1 MEKNENFKTEL
12 ENQYSI
18 LIRANEKK
26 EHQRY
31 MVLLVIILI
40 TFSVCLVSMLFSF
53 KAFSSTKEINDDNK
67 VITNVHNH
75 TLSTMFNNGRM
86 LNLTKITNGYE
97 LATPKIIQITNEGNS
112 DIIFDIKLTSIKSTL
127 SSTNNLVYT
136 LTRDNTTSD
145 AMSLP
150 LSDKIIAQ
158 NITIEPSQTITF
170 TLKVKF
176 TGTLDNTNLDNS
188 YSANI
193 VVEQKNNKANLLE

>member
-40 TFSVCLVSMLFSF
+40 TFAVCLVSMLFSF

-75 TLSTMFNNGRM
+75 TLTTMFNNGRT

-112 DIIFDIKLTSIKSTL
+112 DIIFDIKLISIKSTL

-136 LTRDNTTSD
+136 LTRDNATSD

-150 LSDKIIAQ
+150 LNDKVIAQ

-176 TGTLDNTNLDNS
+176 NGTLDNANVDNS
-188 YSANI
+188 YSAII

>member
-1 MEKNENFKTEL
+1 MEKNENFKNEL

-31 MVLLVIILI
+31 MVLFVIILI
-40 TFSVCLVSMLFSF
+40 TFSVCLVGMLYSF
-53 KAFSSTKEINDDNK
+53 KAFSTIKEINDDNQI
-67 VITNVHNH
+67 ITNIHNQ
-75 TLSTMFNNGRM
+75 TLTTMFNNGRT
-86 LNLTKITNGYE
+86 LNLPKITNGYE
-97 LATPKIIQITNEGNS
+97 LTTPKVIQITNEGNS

-136 LTRDNTTSD
+136 LIRDNTVSD

-150 LSDKIIAQ
+150 LGDKVIAQ

-176 TGTLDNTNLDNS
+176 NGTIENNVENS

-193 VVEQKNNKANLLE
+193 IVEQKNNKANLLE

>member
-1 MEKNENFKTEL
+1 MEKNENFKNEL

-40 TFSVCLVSMLFSF
+40 TFAVCLVSMLFSF
-53 KAFSSTKEINDDNK
+53 KAFSTTKEINEENK
-67 VITNVHNH
+67 SITNIHSH
-75 TLSTMFNNGRM
+75 TLTTVFNTGRT
-86 LNLTKITNGYE
+86 LNIPKITNGYE

-112 DIIFDIKLTSIKSTL
+112 DIMFDIKISSIKTTLMST
-127 SSTNNLVYT
+127 TNLVYT

-145 AMSLP
+145 IMSLP
-150 LSDKIIAQ
+150 LSEKNIAQ
-158 NITIEPSQTITF
+158 NINIEPGQTITF
-170 TLKVKF
+170 TLKVKYN
-176 TGTLDNTNLDNS
+176 GTIENNNMENY

-193 VVEQKNNKANLLE
+193 TVEQKNNKANLLE